1 MGTKILINSSIFPVI
16 MSIQEKDIN
25 GEYTKVYHLPRSVN
39 SLYLENIKDK
49 NEINLLIKYANKEKF
64 SDKEFETMF
73 KFFLNNIKKP
83 DINSESKT
91 IDFLTN
97 FGVEMINNNGITE
110 LQLIE
115 DYVPYIKKETWECIV
130 LDILKDLYTNI
141 IRQYDFGDI
150 QIYLGP
156 WKTDF
161 NEENQSLLNSFR
173 SAFLFTLVS
182 FLYGDNRH
190 LYNSFYEFFNSEFS
204 KRIAFVYGIWKTKKA
219 GEKVKYIPIYD
230 SFFNMKGLQVD
241 ELIEIIL
248 AVLENNELSMNDKD
262 MIKNAIINGAE
273 TFHKNVDA
281 QTLQLEKTLIKP
293 VVNYIMEIQSAADD
307 LKAAQTLHGEQLYN
321 QSVNRSYYSMM
332 HSLKALLEKEKMLSD
347 WEPSVLNVKENHKQ
361 LENKL
366 ITLVNNGIISQSY
379 LNSFR
384 YVKQKRWIADYNIA
398 KIDEPESKDCINKA
412 DEFLSEVKRITQIG

>member
-39 SLYLENIKDK
+39 LLYLENIKDK
-49 NEINLLIKYANKEKF
+49 NGINLLIKYANKEKF

-83 DINSESKT
+83 DIDSESKT

-115 DYVPYIKKETWECIV
+115 DYVSYIKKETWECIV

-230 SFFNMKGLQVD
+230 SFFNMKGLHVD

-332 HSLKALLEKEKMLSD
+332 HSLKAL
-347 WEPSVLNVKENHKQ
+347 
-361 LENKL
+361 
-366 ITLVNNGIISQSY
+366 
-379 LNSFR
+379 FR
-384 YVKQKRWIADYNIA
+384 KRKNA
-398 KIDEPESKDCINKA
+398 
-412 DEFLSEVKRITQIG
+412 F